1 MYLGH
6 LFLFDISICTEIQH
20 QLVKSASTMKM
31 CIHYLLGGCKF
42 VITLKFALIIPLSCK
57 AKLYFCS
64 MENGHANINFMLYLC
79 HLFVTCV
86 IIVFSIWRLASVLCP
101 WPQALA
107 SSLLVPAAGPSRW
120 PLASNLEPSLSQ
132 LLGARDQATTQET
145 LWTQSQG
152 FNWELFRT
160 HPNIHHFFINYRHD
174 RDRGLSGSGW

>member
-1 MYLGH
+1 
-6 LFLFDISICTEIQH
+6 
-20 QLVKSASTMKM
+20 MKM
-31 CIHYLLGGCKF
+31 CIYYLLRRCEF

-57 AKLYFCS
+57 AMMYICS
-64 MENGHANINFMLYLC
+64 MENAHANINFMLYLC

-132 LLGARDQATTQET
+132 LLGARDQARMSLHRRPFEHKVKASIESCLRHIQT
-145 LWTQSQG
+145 
-152 FNWELFRT
+152 
-160 HPNIHHFFINYRHD
+160 FITFSSITD
-174 RDRGLSGSGW
+174 MI

>member
-1 MYLGH
+1 
-6 LFLFDISICTEIQH
+6 
-20 QLVKSASTMKM
+20 MKM

-79 HLFVTCV
+79 HLFVTFV

-132 LLGARDQATTQET
+132 LLGARDQARMSLHRRLLNTKSRHQLKVVYDT
-145 LWTQSQG
+145 SKHSS
-152 FNWELFRT
+152 LFHQLQT
-160 HPNIHHFFINYRHD
+160 
-174 RDRGLSGSGW
+174 W

>member
-1 MYLGH
+1 
-6 LFLFDISICTEIQH
+6 
-20 QLVKSASTMKM
+20 MKM
-31 CIHYLLGGCKF
+31 CIHYLLRRCEF

-57 AKLYFCS
+57 AMMYICA
-64 MENGHANINFMLYLC
+64 MENAHANINFMLYLC

-86 IIVFSIWRLASVLCP
+86 IIVFSIWRLASVLDP
-101 WPQALA
+101 SLWPLA
-107 SSLLVPAAGPSRW
+107 FWSQPLAPAAGPSRW

-160 HPNIHHFFINYRHD
+160 HPNIHNFFINYRHD
-174 RDRGLSGSGW
+174 WDWGLSG